1 MKWILKNSEDD
12 MITLKQN
19 DDLFN
24 LKRCCAKYLALAPI
38 FECLN
43 VNNIP
48 YANIKGETLSLYA
61 FDQYG
66 QRSYGDIDI
75 LVSRK
80 NLHVL
85 EAVLTQNGYISPSV
99 TREEKVMMI
108 SASHQTAAWYK
119 ITNQKF
125 KSVIDVNFDIFWGEH
140 MGRHIDIDQFL
151 SDTIEMKIYG
161 VKVRVLSPLK
171 AMIQLILHHYKE
183 MNSIYHIAEHDCI
196 KESMFRDVYYLWK
209 NNSDAISLE
218 KLYELSLEYEIIPY
232 VFYILYFTNKIFDDQ
247 KLSRYVEAFHTQDGF
262 DLLDYY
268 GLAVRERKLWKVDFQ
283 TRLKTNKMYDLIKA
297 DLTED
302 DLIKLERNRKIF
314 G

>member
-85 EAVLTQNGYISPSV
+85 EAVLAQNGYISPSV

-161 VKVRVLSPLK
+161 VKVRVLSP
-171 AMIQLILHHYKE
+171 
-183 MNSIYHIAEHDCI
+183 
-196 KESMFRDVYYLWK
+196 
-209 NNSDAISLE
+209 
-218 KLYELSLEYEIIPY
+218 
-232 VFYILYFTNKIFDDQ
+232 
-247 KLSRYVEAFHTQDGF
+247 
-262 DLLDYY
+262 
-268 GLAVRERKLWKVDFQ
+268 
-283 TRLKTNKMYDLIKA
+283 
-297 DLTED
+297 
-302 DLIKLERNRKIF
+302 
-314 G
+314 

>member
-85 EAVLTQNGYISPSV
+85 EAVLAQNGYISPSV

-218 KLYELSLEYEIIPY
+218 NYM
-232 VFYILYFTNKIFDDQ
+232 N
-247 KLSRYVEAFHTQDGF
+247 
-262 DLLDYY
+262 
-268 GLAVRERKLWKVDFQ
+268 
-283 TRLKTNKMYDLIKA
+283 
-297 DLTED
+297 
-302 DLIKLERNRKIF
+302 
-314 G
+314 